1 MTLGATG
8 WKDTSS
14 AIVTPASSKSIQL
27 HIHANE
33 KGENIPMVPSSQ
45 FLARSQA
52 GKVLHLVCTSHPVDF
67 QGSKFSCRQ
76 YLSYNKGYSLEL
88 NHSTAN
94 EEEFSAGCSFHA
106 S

>member
-1 MTLGATG
+1 MQAPAMDSTHI
-8 WKDTSS
+8 WKGL
-14 AIVTPASSKSIQL
+14 I
-27 HIHANE
+27 
-33 KGENIPMVPSSQ
+33 IPILP
-45 FLARSQA
+45 
-52 GKVLHLVCTSHPVDF
+52 GVLHLVCTSHPVDF